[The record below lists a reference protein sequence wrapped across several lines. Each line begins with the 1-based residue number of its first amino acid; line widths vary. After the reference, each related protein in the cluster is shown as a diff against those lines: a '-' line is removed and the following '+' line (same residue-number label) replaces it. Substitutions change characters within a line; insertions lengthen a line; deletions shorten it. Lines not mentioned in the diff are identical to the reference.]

1 MTYVHV
7 IHCGGGGEG
16 YSDQFVLQGLQGV
29 VQVRQAVLLTLP
41 VQNQFVGFQ
50 RPGFHLEL
58 TILKCKYQRFLSGRM
73 CLPDSRGGTFGP
85 ECHIRQL
92 ISS

>member
-29 VQVRQAVLLTLP
+29 VQVRQAVLLTFP
-41 VQNQFVGFQ
+41 IQNQFVSLQ
-50 RPGFHLEL
+50 RPGFHLEF
-58 TILKCKYQRFLSGRM
+58 TILKYKSPTVSLWQDFF
-73 CLPDSRGGTFGP
+73 T
-85 ECHIRQL
+85 
-92 ISS
+92 